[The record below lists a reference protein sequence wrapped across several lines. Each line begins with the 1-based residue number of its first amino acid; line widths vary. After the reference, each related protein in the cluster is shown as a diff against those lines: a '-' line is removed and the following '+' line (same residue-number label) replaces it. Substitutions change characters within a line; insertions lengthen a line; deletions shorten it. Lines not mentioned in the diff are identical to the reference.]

1 MLDGIREIEITR
13 SGSGAYGVARD
24 LLAIEEPLEI
34 RVEWTDGT
42 EPRVATVAVTMRTP
56 GNDIELAAGF
66 LFTEG
71 LVHARAQIVSV
82 RSCRAGAVRVVVA
95 PGVTI
100 DLARLERHS
109 FMSSSCG
116 MCGKTS
122 PSALRTTSRYP
133 LRAAEPMVGDALVR
147 SLPKCLR
154 RAQPAFD
161 ATGGLHASALF
172 DLDGRLV
179 TLREDVGR
187 HNALDK
193 LIGAELLAGRLPAD
207 ERVLIVSGRVSFELV
222 QKALMAGIPIVAAI
236 GAPSSL
242 AVELARESGLTLI
255 GFLRSDR
262 FNVYS
267 GAERLNQP
275 SHPEERSD
283 EGSTVAAPVTCFS
296 HGVLDPSLRS
306 G

>member
-1 MLDGIREIEITR
+1 MIDGIKEIEIAR
-13 SGSGAYGVARD
+13 SGSGAYGIAHD
-24 LLAIEEPLEI
+24 LLAVEEPLEI
-34 RVEWTDGT
+34 RVEWTEGV
-42 EPRVATVAVTMRTP
+42 ERRVATVAVTMRTP
-56 GNDIELAAGF
+56 GHDFELAAGF

-71 LVHARAQIVSV
+71 LVRAREQIVSI
-82 RSCRAGAVRVVVA
+82 RSCRAGSVRVEVA
-95 PGVTI
+95 PHVTI

-109 FMSSSCG
+109 FTSSSCG

-122 PSALRTTSRYP
+122 ASALRTTSRYP
-133 LRAAEPMVGDALVR
+133 LRAAEPIVGEALLR
-147 SLPKCLR
+147 SLPERLR

-172 DLDGRLV
+172 DLNGQLV

-193 LIGAELLAGRLPAD
+193 VIGAELLAGRLPAD
-207 ERVLIVSGRVSFELV
+207 ERILIVSGRVSFELV
-222 QKALMAGIPIVAAI
+222 QKALIAGIPIVAAI

-242 AVELARESGLTLI
+242 AVELAREAGLTLL

-267 GAERLNQP
+267 GGERLRR
-275 SHPEERSD
+275 HPEEHGD
-283 EGSTVAAPVTCFS
+283 EGSAFSSVAKA
-296 HGVLDPSLRS
+296 DPSLRS